1 MDNSGSNLGVE
12 VIEIQPH
19 ELMSGLIGVIQET
32 NKSIGYCKM
41 KEIAGN
47 HLDDII
53 EETINKEKQKLNV
66 KLSTPEI
73 HALAGKL
80 YTQLMMRGTIQALSS
95 LSSYY
100 ADATRMS
107 CDELLSEEHRPNRLT
122 QHKKATGVKKP
133 LNTATHAIVSG
144 AHPRAEAARKIL
156 ARFKIRVDDPHNGVF
171 LPQSSRYIPHPEMP
185 DAVNHAGVHTK
196 EYYVNVT
203 TILRQTNSA
212 MECRVALKLIAVR
225 LQKGTMGY

>member
-1 MDNSGSNLGVE
+1 MANSGSDLEAE
-12 VIEIQPH
+12 VIEVQPH
-19 ELMSGLIGVIQET
+19 ELMLGLIEVIRET
-32 NKSIGYCKM
+32 DESIGYYKM
-41 KEIAGN
+41 KEMTRN
-47 HLDDII
+47 HLDDVI
-53 EETINKEKQKLNV
+53 EETINKEKQKQNI
-66 KLSTPEI
+66 KLSMAEI

-107 CDELLSEEHRPNRLT
+107 RDDLLSEGHSPNRLARY
-122 QHKKATGVKKP
+122 KKATGVKRP
-133 LNTATHAIVSG
+133 LNTAAHAIVSG
-144 AHPRAEAARKIL
+144 AHPEAEAARKIL
-156 ARFKIRVDDPHNGVF
+156 AKFKIRVDDPHNGVF
-171 LPQSSRYIPHPEMP
+171 LPRSSCYIPHPEMP

-196 EYYVNVT
+196 EYYLNVT

-212 MECRVALKLIAVR
+212 LECRMALRLIAVR